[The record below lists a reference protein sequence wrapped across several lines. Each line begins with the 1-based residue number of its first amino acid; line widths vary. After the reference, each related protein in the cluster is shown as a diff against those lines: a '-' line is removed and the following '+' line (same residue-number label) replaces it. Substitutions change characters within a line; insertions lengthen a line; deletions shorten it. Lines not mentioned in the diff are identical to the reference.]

1 MNATSS
7 AADTL
12 FANWQALRA
21 AEPGLRARELAERL
35 NASEGEI
42 VAARAGRDL
51 GVTRLDSR
59 FRAMIEAMPAIGRVM
74 CLTRNDDVV
83 HERKGAFLG
92 VDLNDWGGVVLGPDI
107 DLRIFFSEWK
117 AGFLVEEEAHGRALR
132 SLQFFDKAGIAV
144 HKIYVQP
151 ETDLAAFDALVTAHR
166 AEDQSPGLVVEACA
180 PKPQML
186 PVADSVDVASFR
198 QGWAE
203 MTDTHQFFG
212 LLKAHGLT
220 RYQALHLAE
229 ERFARRIGKDALERV
244 LNGAAKSGQPIMVF
258 VGNPG
263 CIQIHTGPVK
273 TIKVMGDW
281 LNVLDPDF
289 NLHIRADRIAEVWA
303 VRKPTEDGIVT
314 ALEILDQDGNH
325 FLQLFG
331 ERKPGKPEREDWRAL
346 VQAVSEPE
354 LSAA

>member
-21 AEPGLRARELAERL
+21 AEPGLRARDLAERL
-35 NASEGEI
+35 NATEGEI
-42 VAARAGRDL
+42 VAARAGRGL
-51 GVTRLDSR
+51 GVTRLDTR
-59 FRAMIEAMPAIGRVM
+59 FREIIEAMPAVGRVM

-83 HERKGAFLG
+83 HERKGTFQG
-92 VDLNDWGGVVLGPDI
+92 VDLNDRGGVVLGPDI
-107 DLRIFFSEWK
+107 DLRIFFNDWK
-117 AGFLVEEEAHGRALR
+117 AGFLVEEESHGRALR
-132 SLQFFDKAGIAV
+132 SLQFFNGAGIAV

-151 ETDLAAFDALVTAHR
+151 ETDIAAFDALVAAHR
-166 AEDQSPGLVVEACA
+166 AEDQAPGLPVAPQP
-180 PKPQML
+180 PKPQMQ
-186 PVADSVDVASFR
+186 PVPKSVDVAAFR
-198 QGWAE
+198 KGWAE

-212 LLKAHGLT
+212 LLKSHGLT
-220 RYQALHLAE
+220 RYQALRLAE
-229 ERFARRIGKDALERV
+229 DRFAQRIGKDALERA
-244 LNGAAKSGQPIMVF
+244 LNGASQSGQPIMVF
-258 VGNPG
+258 VGNAG

-273 TIKVMGDW
+273 NIKVMGDW

-289 NLHIRADRIAEVWA
+289 NLHIRADRIAEIWA

-331 ERKPGKPEREDWRAL
+331 ERKPGMPEREDWRAL
-346 VQAVSEPE
+346 VKSVSEPE
-354 LSAA
+354 LSPA